1 MVAIEAEDIRLD
13 DGTAEALIVLGG
25 DAAGLAGSLQPGDA
39 LNATGTPELRDE
51 PVLVVNDIAGIEL
64 VGDLGGAAASDP
76 APAVEAASL
85 AAGDGPSAAPLR
97 AAFAT
102 GLGLDS
108 VSTGLGTLVLVG
120 IASVAA
126 TLARRERGRRLLR
139 ARIVARLEALGRSL
153 PGAQRGGRTGRSEAE
168 LGARS
173 GPRSGA
179 ARDPLSPDR
188 GPNGG

>member
-1 MVAIEAEDIRLD
+1 M
-13 DGTAEALIVLGG
+13 LGG
-25 DAAGLAGSLQPGDA
+25 DAAGLAGSLQLGDA

-51 PVLVVNDIAGIEL
+51 PVLVVDDIAGIEL
-64 VGDLGGAAASDP
+64 VGDLGGADPSDARP
-76 APAVEAASL
+76 SVEAASI
-85 AAGDGPSAAPLR
+85 AAGDALSAAPLR

-126 TLARRERGRRLLR
+126 TLARRERGRRL
-139 ARIVARLEALGRSL
+139 VACPDRRPSRGPGTER
-153 PGAQRGGRTGRSEAE
+153 PGAHRGGRTGRSEPE

-173 GPRSGA
+173 GPRSGP

>member
-1 MVAIEAEDIRLD
+1 M
-13 DGTAEALIVLGG
+13 
-25 DAAGLAGSLQPGDA
+25 PG
-39 LNATGTPELRDE
+39 P
-51 PVLVVNDIAGIEL
+51 
-64 VGDLGGAAASDP
+64 S
-76 APAVEAASL
+76 VEAASI
-85 AAGDGPSAAPLR
+85 AAGDAPSAAPLR

-139 ARIVARLEALGRSL
+139 ARIVARLEALGRSV
-153 PGAQRGGRTGRSEAE
+153 PAPTGEAGPADRSPSSAPDQASDRGA
-168 LGARS
+168 
-173 GPRSGA
+173 P
-179 ARDPLSPDR
+179 RDPLSPDR